1 MSQKTISTK
10 ITASCR
16 EAPIVKQTRICQ
28 EKYTTSST
36 EQRSLLDSG
45 PPNRN
50 NDSGEIQTAGHLNKD
65 SPGKCV
71 LHSQFSQTQFGD
83 DSSSAFPIAGC
94 TTGFSPS
101 CTPDVIDGV
110 MLTKDVLLFPQ
121 DTLIESG
128 LQRCKD
134 EDGKPRLC
142 LHR

>member
-1 MSQKTISTK
+1 MYIDKYVAETISTK
-10 ITASCR
+10 ITASCL
-16 EAPIVKQTRICQ
+16 EAPIVKQTRISQ
-28 EKYTTSST
+28 DKYTTSST

-50 NDSGEIQTAGHLNKD
+50 NDNGEIQTAGHLNKD

-83 DSSSAFPIAGC
+83 DSTCSSAFPIAGC
-94 TTGFSPS
+94 TPGFSPS

-121 DTLIESG
+121 DTLIES
-128 LQRCKD
+128 
-134 EDGKPRLC
+134 
-142 LHR
+142 